1 MLARGLA
8 GLGSH
13 PRAPGGAP
21 VPLPDDMA
29 IDVAAELSDRTYEGP
44 FDLLLQLILAEEVDI
59 HEVSL
64 ARIVDAYLAEIERM
78 QALDLDLATEFLLI
92 AATLVELKA
101 RRLLPSAAPIDL
113 DDEFALWEE
122 RDLLLARLL
131 ECKTFKD
138 VSRLFGALA
147 DEAGRSF
154 PRTVGP
160 DDRFLALAPDPLAG
174 LTPLR
179 MRDAAIRALTPKPTP
194 RIDLFH
200 VAPIRASVAD
210 AVAEL
215 VDELPRVRRITF
227 ARLTSALVERL
238 DVIVRF
244 LAVLELFKQGMVEVD
259 QTERFG
265 DIRIEWTGPRDPDA
279 AVIAVD
285 VYEG

>member
-1 MLARGLA
+1 
-8 GLGSH
+8 
-13 PRAPGGAP
+13 
-21 VPLPDDMA
+21 
-29 IDVAAELSDRTYEGP
+29 
-44 FDLLLQLILAEEVDI
+44 
-59 HEVSL
+59 
-64 ARIVDAYLAEIERM
+64 
-78 QALDLDLATEFLLI
+78 
-92 AATLVELKA
+92 
-101 RRLLPSAAPIDL
+101 
-113 DDEFALWEE
+113 
-122 RDLLLARLL
+122 
-131 ECKTFKD
+131 
-138 VSRLFGALA
+138 VSRLFGTLA

-154 PRTVGP
+154 PRTVGA
-160 DDRFLALAPDPLAG
+160 DERFIGLAPDPLAG

-179 MRDAAIRALTPKPTP
+179 MRDAAIRALTPRPTP

-215 VDELPRVRRITF
+215 VDELPRVGRITF

-279 AVIAVD
+279 AAIAVD
-285 VYEG
+285 DYEG